1 MTFDN
6 FLVTVHFIGLALGFS
21 TGFANVVMAG
31 LIRKAAPQEQ
41 AVLGRFP
48 PAMAPLGVI
57 GLVLL
62 WASGLTI
69 IYTRYGTFAILPQTF
84 LIKLSAVV
92 ALTVV
97 VLYMQILQ
105 RRVKSGD
112 AAALA
117 QIQTLGRATGP
128 LALIAVIFAVITF
141 G

>member
-1 MTFDN
+1 MTLDH
-6 FLVTVHFIGLALGFS
+6 FLVIVHFIGLALGFS

-31 LIRKAAPQEQ
+31 LIRRAAPQEQ
-41 AVLGRFP
+41 AVLRRFP

-62 WASGLTI
+62 WTSGLTI

-84 LIKLSAVV
+84 VVKLSAVV
-92 ALTVV
+92 LLTLAVA
-97 VLYMQILQ
+97 YMQVLQ
-105 RRVKSGD
+105 RRARSGD
-112 AAALA
+112 AGAMARIEA
-117 QIQTLGRATGP
+117 LGRATGP